1 MENFNYK
8 IFTLISLHFLFFT
21 FFSFNQAANSS
32 ELLDLPPPLKGIA
45 CAVID
50 CVQGTCK
57 DSSSFL
63 GFECE
68 CYPGWKAIQIGSL
81 TFPACVIPNCSVNFQ
96 CGIGSPIPSPP
107 VAPVSL
113 LANDA
118 CAFVWCGDGT
128 CVTNGTGYKCQCN
141 DGSTNLM
148 DKPTLA
154 CFKECYLGGDCR
166 NLQLGSIQSSP
177 PTLGPSGSSRN
188 GMSPQPTPPS
198 TSSSS
203 RNGISN
209 GGIGEVPNCS
219 RSYYALTAIMLAAIF
234 LTWV

>member
-21 FFSFNQAANSS
+21 FFSFNQAANASQ
-32 ELLDLPPPLKGIA
+32 LLDLPPPLQ
-45 CAVID
+45 VID

-57 DSSSFL
+57 GSSSFL

-68 CYPGWKAIQIGSL
+68 CYPGWKAIQIGPL

-96 CGIGSPIPSPP
+96 CRIGSPTTSPP
-107 VAPVSL
+107 AAPVSL

-128 CVTNGTGYKCQCN
+128 CVTNGTGYKCQCS

-148 DKPTLA
+148 DLPTLA

-177 PTLGPSGSSRN
+177 PPPPSPSSSSRN
-188 GMSPQPTPPS
+188 GMSLQPPPPS
-198 TSSSS
+198 TFSSS

-209 GGIGEVPNCS
+209 GGN
-219 RSYYALTAIMLAAIF
+219 F
-234 LTWV
+234 FF